1 MGIDAPHLICYHP
14 FQEPNPKEGK
24 LGESTMKFLHVSDLH
39 FHRDQNDN
47 KDANGALETIKR
59 RYPDHTLIVT
69 GDITDD
75 GDELQYENAFKA
87 LEPFAGKV
95 FIAPG
100 NHDYGAVG
108 NFYSRERA
116 LRFDEMLSKPL
127 NQGGT
132 FTGDSTPVVN
142 IVDGTDERVML
153 IALDT
158 NLETDN
164 PFDFACG
171 EVGETQLSF
180 LETLLNASTSKDMQ
194 KILYFHH
201 HPFIR
206 NDPFMELKDARQL
219 MRAMYYKIDVVL
231 FGHRHVAGKWENMNG
246 IQYVLASDNTPGKSY
261 AREISIENKQI
272 EVKDV
277 SIRPGRNNRKRKK
290 KAGN

>member
-1 MGIDAPHLICYHP
+1 
-14 FQEPNPKEGK
+14 
-24 LGESTMKFLHVSDLH
+24 MKFLHISDLH

-47 KDANGALETIKR
+47 KHANRTLKTIKR

-75 GDELQYENAFKA
+75 GHELQYENAFKA
-87 LEPFAGKV
+87 LEPFSGRV

-116 LRFDEMLSKPL
+116 LRFDEMLCKPL
-127 NQGGT
+127 KQGGT
-132 FTGDSTPVVN
+132 FTGDATPVVN
-142 IVDGTDERVML
+142 IVGGPVERIML

-158 NLETDN
+158 NLETEH

-171 EVGETQLSF
+171 EVGEAQLLF
-180 LETLLNASTSKDMQ
+180 LDTLLNDPTSKEMQ
-194 KILYFHH
+194 KILFFHH
-201 HPFIR
+201 HPFMR

-219 MRAMYYKIDVVL
+219 MRAIFYKIDVVL
-231 FGHRHVAGKWENMNG
+231 FGHKHVSGKWENMNG

-261 AREISIENKQI
+261 AREISIENRKI
-272 EVKDV
+272 EVTGA
-277 SIRPGRNNRKRKK
+277 SIKPERNKRKRKK
-290 KAGN
+290 QVEN

>member
-1 MGIDAPHLICYHP
+1 
-14 FQEPNPKEGK
+14 
-24 LGESTMKFLHVSDLH
+24 MKFLHISDLH
-39 FHRDQNDN
+39 LHRDQNDN
-47 KDANGALETIKR
+47 KDANQALKTIKR

-75 GDELQYENAFKA
+75 GHELQYENASKA

-100 NHDYGAVG
+100 NHDYGGAG

-127 NQGGT
+127 KQGGT
-132 FTGDSTPVVN
+132 FTGDATPVVN
-142 IVDGTDERVML
+142 IVDGTGERVML

-158 NLETDN
+158 NLETEN

-171 EVGETQLSF
+171 EVGAVQLSF
-180 LETLLNASTSKDMQ
+180 LETLLNDPTSKEIQ
-194 KILYFHH
+194 KILFFHH

-219 MRAMYYKIDVVL
+219 MRTIYYKIDVVL
-231 FGHRHVAGKWENMNG
+231 FGHKHVLGKWENMNG
-246 IQYVLASDNTPGKSY
+246 IQYVLASDNTPGKSFV
-261 AREISIENKQI
+261 REISIENKKI
-272 EVKDV
+272 DVKDV
-277 SIRPGRNNRKRKK
+277 SLKPVRNAGKRERKLE
-290 KAGN
+290 N